1 MNIFAHAFFKLCATM
16 YLAQLAFVGSGTN
29 EYITQCVTHGNTF
42 LILYANNYNCNKS
55 CLRTCFSAT
64 VYLAQKY
71 LAWNSFLLA
80 NLVLKL
86 SQDV

>member
-1 MNIFAHAFFKLCATM
+1 M
-16 YLAQLAFVGSGTN
+16 YLAQELAFLGSGTN
-29 EYITQCVTHGNTF
+29 DYLIQCLTHGNAFFT
-42 LILYANNYNCNKS
+42 LYANNYNCHKS

-86 SQDV
+86 SQVYGLGKGLMELSQP